1 MSGWVDAFIVIAAI
15 AIVIQAVVLAAMAL
29 QMRAALENF
38 TRIATQMQTR
48 IDPILLRTNRILEN
62 SEDRI
67 ASIMGDASEV
77 TRLARGQAQK
87 LDRVFTETLDRTR
100 AQIERADQI
109 LTGTLEVIE
118 EAGSTVRQRLWG
130 PVHKASAVLR
140 GLQAGLDFIRNTR
153 AGNKARASSEAE
165 REDEELFI

>member
-100 AQIERADQI
+100 AQI
-109 LTGTLEVIE
+109 
-118 EAGSTVRQRLWG
+118 
-130 PVHKASAVLR
+130 
-140 GLQAGLDFIRNTR
+140 
-153 AGNKARASSEAE
+153 
-165 REDEELFI
+165 